1 MRYLPRLAPA
11 LVPLML
17 LSQPV
22 FADEAADR
30 LALAQEITKVS
41 VESVDLEALIA
52 TMWKPLADQVEASG
66 KVLSPEQK
74 AQIHALYIDTFRAP
88 MTELMLGQDVVMAD
102 LMSLEELSAL
112 RDFYTTEAGRSV
124 MSKLPQVMERQ
135 QPQIV
140 ALVQSTMPLVVP
152 KVMEI
157 INPPA
162 PGQN

>member
-1 MRYLPRLAPA
+1 
-11 LVPLML
+11 
-17 LSQPV
+17 
-22 FADEAADR
+22 
-30 LALAQEITKVS
+30 
-41 VESVDLEALIA
+41 
-52 TMWKPLADQVEASG
+52 
-66 KVLSPEQK
+66 
-74 AQIHALYIDTFRAP
+74 
-88 MTELMLGQDVVMAD
+88 
-102 LMSLEELSAL
+102 
-112 RDFYTTEAGRSV
+112 